1 MHRDKRP
8 SRLSIC
14 VVLVQALIVA
24 FALGAPGAAR
34 PAKQQPQAVPGE
46 LLVGF
51 APTVA
56 QAESRGLVAG
66 VSAKE
71 SRRFRK
77 INAALLKVDP
87 DKLEKTL
94 EKLRRDPRVRYA
106 EPNFLVHAD
115 ALPNDPSYGQLWGLH
130 RIGAESAWNAS
141 TGSSSVVA
149 AVIDTGVDQSHPD
162 LAANTWVNPGE
173 SCPGCRTD
181 GADND
186 GNGYVDDWRGWDFV
200 NGDNNPMDDHGHG
213 THVAG
218 TIGAVGNNAAGVV
231 GVNWRV
237 QLMALKF
244 LSAAGSGTT
253 ADAVSAV
260 LYASANGAS
269 VLNNS
274 WSGDEF
280 SQALSDAI
288 DAADQRN
295 ALFVA
300 AAGNEGRDTD
310 VVPAYP
316 SSYRTPNVLSVA
328 ASDAGDQPAFFSN
341 YGRESVD
348 LGAPGVDILST
359 WTGGSYAYSSGTSM
373 AAPHVAGVAALARA
387 LYPGASDVGL
397 KALIL
402 RTSHSAAPL
411 AGLTASGARLDA
423 AATTACAAEPKVW
436 VDAPTA
442 GFQVDTGAQV
452 DVAVLAG
459 RCGDPQGLTVT
470 ASLNGT
476 AVPLTARGDGYYT
489 GRFTATTGGR
499 LELSATATSGGASD
513 THTVL
518 GSATQVLPIVAGGP
532 PVTVTTTVPG
542 ENVQL
547 SFQGRAGQ
555 RVSLQLRD
563 VSVAPSLVTMSK
575 PDGAALAST
584 FVGSAGGF
592 VDTRTLPAD
601 GTYRILVDPT
611 GDDTGSMTLALFDV
625 PADTSA
631 AVAPGGPAVTVGT
644 TVPGQNTRATFEG
657 RAGQRVSLRATN
669 VTMTLANVS
678 LVRVGGAAVG
688 TGTMVGSSGAFVDAR
703 TLPENGTYAVV
714 VDPQSAYTGSATLT
728 LYDVP
733 PDSGGAVV
741 PGGPSVSVTTTAPG
755 QNARL
760 SFDGT
765 AGQRISARV
774 SGVTM
779 TNAYVSLVKPD
790 GSTLGSK
797 TLVGSAGGFL
807 DVRSLPTAGRYELL
821 VDPLAANTGSASVTL
836 YDVPPDV
843 TGTASP
849 GGPSATVSVTT
860 PGQNARVTFTGAAGQ
875 RVSVRVSNVSA
886 NAYVSLFAPD
896 GSYLARNVLVGAA
909 GGFLDTETLPSAG
922 TYELLVDPQGAAT
935 GSATSTLYDV
945 PPDATFTGTVGGPA
959 VAVGVTVPGQNA
971 RLTFEATA
979 GTRVAIALSSVTLA
993 SSYVSVLRPDGT
1005 TLVSQTLVGPTGR
1018 TFTFDVTQTGTHVVV
1033 VDPRAAATGSMTL
1046 RLTQV

>member
-1 MHRDKRP
+1 MHRNSRP

-14 VVLVQALIVA
+14 LVLLQALVVA

-34 PAKQQPQAVPGE
+34 PGKQEPQAVPGE

-51 APTVA
+51 AATLP
-56 QAESRGLVAG
+56 QAESHALVAG

-71 SRRFRK
+71 SRRFRR

-115 ALPNDPSYGQLWGLH
+115 ALPNDPYYGQLWGLH
-130 RIGAESAWNAS
+130 TIGADAAWNAS
-141 TGSSSVVA
+141 TGSNSVVT

-173 SCPGCRTD
+173 DCPGCRTD

-186 GNGYVDDWRGWDFV
+186 GNGYVDDWRGWDFA
-200 NGDNNPMDDHGHG
+200 NNDNNPMDDHGHG

-237 QLMALKF
+237 RLMALKF

-300 AAGNEGRDTD
+300 AAGNDGRDTD

-316 SSYRTPNVLSVA
+316 SSYGAPNVLSVTA
-328 ASDAGDQPAFFSN
+328 ADSADAPTFFGN
-341 YGRESVD
+341 YGRKSID
-348 LGAPGVDILST
+348 LAAPGVDILST
-359 WTGGSYAYSSGTSM
+359 WTGSSYAYSSGTSM
-373 AAPHVAGVAALARA
+373 AAPHVSGVAALARS
-387 LYPGASDVGL
+387 LYPAASDVGL

-436 VDAPTA
+436 VDAPST
-442 GFQVDTGAQV
+442 GFQVDTGEQV
-452 DVAVLAG
+452 DVALLAG
-459 RCGDPQGLTVT
+459 RCGDPQGLQVSAT
-470 ASLNGT
+470 LNGT
-476 AVPLTARGDGYYT
+476 AVALTARGDGYYT
-489 GRFTATTGGR
+489 GRFTASTGGR
-499 LELSATATSGGASD
+499 LELVAAATAGGASD
-513 THTVL
+513 THTVV
-518 GSATQVLPIVAGGP
+518 GSATQVIPIVAGGP

-547 SFQGRAGQ
+547 AFAGRAGQ

-563 VSVAPSLVTMSK
+563 VSLSPSLVTMSR

-584 FVGSAGGF
+584 FVGSSGGF
-592 VDTRTLPAD
+592 VDTRTLTAD
-601 GTYRILVDPT
+601 GSYRILVDPS

-631 AVAPGGPAVTVGT
+631 TVAPGGAAVTLAT
-644 TVPGQNTRATFEG
+644 TVPGQNARATFEG
-657 RAGQRVSLRATN
+657 RAGQRVSLRAAN
-669 VTMTLANVS
+669 VTMTLANLS

-688 TGTMVGSSGAFVDAR
+688 TGTIVGSAGAFVDAR

-714 VDPQSAYTGSATLT
+714 VDPQSANTGSATLT

-733 PDSGGAVV
+733 PDSGGAIV
-741 PGGPSVSVTTTAPG
+741 PGGPGVSVTTTAPG

-765 AGQRISARV
+765 AGQRVSARV
-774 SGVTM
+774 SNVTM
-779 TNAYVSLVKPD
+779 PNAYVSLVKPD

-797 TLVGSAGGFL
+797 TLVGSAGAFL
-807 DVRSLPTAGRYELL
+807 DVRSLPSSGRYELL
-821 VDPLAANTGSASVTL
+821 VDPLAAGTGSATVTL
-836 YDVPPDV
+836 YDVPADV
-843 TGTASP
+843 TATASP
-849 GGPSATVSVTT
+849 GGPPVSVNVAT
-860 PGQNARVTFTGAAGQ
+860 PGQNARVTFTGAAGAK
-875 RVSVRVSNVSA
+875 VSVRVSNVTA
-886 NAYVSLFAPD
+886 NANVSLFAPD
-896 GSYLARNVLVGAA
+896 GSYLARNILVGAA
-909 GGFLDTETLPSAG
+909 GGFLDTETLPAAG
-922 TYELLVDPQGAAT
+922 TYELLLDLQGAAT
-935 GSATSTLYDV
+935 GSATLTLYDV
-945 PPDATFTGTVGGPA
+945 PPDAAFTGTVGGPS
-959 VAVGVTVPGQNA
+959 VAVSVTVPGQNA
-971 RLTFEATA
+971 RLSFGGTA
-979 GTRVAIALSSVTLA
+979 GTRVSLVLSSVTLA

-1005 TLVSQTLVGPTGR
+1005 TQVSQTLVGPTGR
-1018 TFTFDVTQTGTHVVV
+1018 TFTFDLTQTGTYVVV

-1046 RLTQV
+1046 RLSQV